1 MSRDFFRSWR
11 LYKDSSSSG
20 EVGRHSAQEQWELV
34 TLEMESWRRDET
46 DGVEMGV
53 EVEVEV
59 MVVEEEA
66 EGMVEVG
73 EEEVVGGMAL

>member
-1 MSRDFFRSWR
+1 MYVYDRKMSRDFFRSWR

-20 EVGRHSAQEQWELV
+20 EVVRHSAQEQWELV

-46 DGVEMGV
+46 DGVEVGV

-59 MVVEEEA
+59 EVEA
-66 EGMVEVG
+66 
-73 EEEVVGGMAL
+73 AWTSQQSQ

>member
-46 DGVEMGV
+46 DGVEV
-53 EVEVEV
+53 EVEVE
-59 MVVEEEA
+59 A
-66 EGMVEVG
+66 
-73 EEEVVGGMAL
+73 AWTSQQSQ

>member
-1 MSRDFFRSWR
+1 MHQYVYDRKMSRDFFRSWR

-46 DGVEMGV
+46 DGVEV
-53 EVEVEV
+53 EVEVE
-59 MVVEEEA
+59 A
-66 EGMVEVG
+66 
-73 EEEVVGGMAL
+73 AWTSQQSQ